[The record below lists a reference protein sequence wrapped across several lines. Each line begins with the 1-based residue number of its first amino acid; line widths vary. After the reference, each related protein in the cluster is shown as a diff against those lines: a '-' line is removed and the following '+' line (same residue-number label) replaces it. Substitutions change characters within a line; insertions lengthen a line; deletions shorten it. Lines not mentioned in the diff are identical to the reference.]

1 MMNYMVELEGDSMV
15 TMETRES
22 MEVLCSAVKFWLIL
36 LFIKSS
42 RSAEGQ
48 SQKFISVIDIT
59 L

>member
-48 SQKFISVIDIT
+48 SQKFYISH
-59 L
+59 